1 MKKQSIDIDREDK
14 VSKAVKDFER
24 AMRNATPE
32 ELKRQHKRL
41 AEEMGL

>member
-1 MKKQSIDIDREDK
+1 MKKKSIDLDREEK
-14 VSKAVKDFER
+14 VSQAVKDFEK

-32 ELKRQHKRL
+32 DKAKRFKRL

>member
-1 MKKQSIDIDREDK
+1 MAKKSIDLDREEK

-32 ELKRQHKRL
+32 DKANRFKRL